1 MHEGEFERKG
11 CGNMKRYKVVF
22 IFAMVASWMM
32 IGEANDAVQTAA
44 KTALRDVNGT
54 SLGKLYKVRKQAET
68 AERKEIVVNP
78 TFHVRLGGEL
88 FSRRNAA

>member
-22 IFAMVASWMM
+22 LFAMVASWMM

-44 KTALRDVNGT
+44 KTALRDVNLNSGT
-54 SLGKLYKVRKQAET
+54 PRQAWQNLL
-68 AERKEIVVNP
+68 AER
-78 TFHVRLGGEL
+78 
-88 FSRRNAA
+88 S